1 MLPRPR
7 NEGTLVTGGPFRVVR
22 HPIYLGALMCLAG
35 ASLFRS
41 WTGLALTGV
50 LAVLWG
56 AKARVEERFLS
67 ARFPDYERYRRRV
80 RFRLVPFVY

>member
-1 MLPRPR
+1 MGPFGSSGTRLPRCAP
-7 NEGTLVTGGPFRVVR
+7 
-22 HPIYLGALMCLAG
+22 CLAG

-56 AKARVEERFLS
+56 AKARVEEGFLS
-67 ARFPDYERYRRRV
+67 ARFPDYEKYRRRV
-80 RFRLVPFVY
+80 RHRLVPFVY